1 MNIEFPGKT
10 VVVTGG
16 SRGIGRA
23 ICIALAGPKTRIFFN
38 YFSPVDPEG
47 EAAAA
52 AETIK
57 AVADAG
63 GEAVGMSVD
72 VASAEEVQRF
82 FEEVLKVSGRIDVLI
97 NNAGIAGPTARRVR
111 DQEGDEAPIG
121 GAFSLRHDDGSL
133 TADDGATAKTRFEA
147 VNEGWVSI
155 TRPWHPT

>member
-1 MNIEFPGKT
+1 MPDQHKST

-63 GEAVGMSVD
+63 SEFRKNKKSGKTEKRMGELK
-72 VASAEEVQRF
+72 EE
-82 FEEVLKVSGRIDVLI
+82 G
-97 NNAGIAGPTARRVR
+97 
-111 DQEGDEAPIG
+111 
-121 GAFSLRHDDGSL
+121 
-133 TADDGATAKTRFEA
+133 
-147 VNEGWVSI
+147 
-155 TRPWHPT
+155 